1 MIIQSLM
8 PFTLL
13 SGMSREEESESQYS
27 TFSIGVKGGGVGG
40 RLREINGR
48 KSERDGEIVVEAETG
63 TSGIAV
69 GAGVTVEVGMVV
81 VTTLVGEE
89 VTVAD
94 IVSVMP
100 VVAFRIG
107 VLDVASGVASTLVVG
122 EVSSVGV
129 K

>member
-1 MIIQSLM
+1 MVIQSLM

-13 SGMSREEESESQYS
+13 SGMRREEESESQYS
-27 TFSIGVKGGGVGG
+27 TFSTGVKGGGVGG

-48 KSERDGEIVVEAETG
+48 KIESVGEIVVDAG
-63 TSGIAV
+63 RGISKITV

-94 IVSVMP
+94 IVSVMAG
-100 VVAFRIG
+100 VALRVG
-107 VLDVASGVASTLVVG
+107 VLDVASGVASTVVVG

-129 K
+129 N